1 MKKIKKIFS
10 NAWVVGILGS
20 IIATIILSAITAMYQ
35 KINIIKAL
43 KQVFCWVFSVFTYK
57 VPIYAIILVIIGFF
71 IITEVL
77 IAVKSPKTNNLPKW
91 IKYTKQSY
99 KSWIF
104 TWDYHL
110 TYNNKYNI
118 EELRPICQCGCEL
131 SYKEEVGNIYYGN
144 GILVCPKCQSTY
156 PSIDDSIIEDVKK
169 ILIHNIK
176 TEDYP
181 HAL

>member
-35 KINIIKAL
+35 NINIIQAL
-43 KQVFCWVFSVFTYK
+43 KQVFHWALSVFTYK
-57 VPIYAIILVIIGFF
+57 VPIYAIILVIIGLF
-71 IITEVL
+71 IIAEVL

-91 IKYTKQSY
+91 LKYTKASC

-104 TWDYHL
+104 TWEYQL
-110 TYNNKYNI
+110 SYNKEYSI
-118 EELRPICQCGCEL
+118 EKLRPICQCGCEL
-131 SYKEEVGNIYYGN
+131 SFKEKFGNTYYSN
-144 GILVCPKCQSTY
+144 GVLVCPKCQSTY

-181 HAL
+181 HDL